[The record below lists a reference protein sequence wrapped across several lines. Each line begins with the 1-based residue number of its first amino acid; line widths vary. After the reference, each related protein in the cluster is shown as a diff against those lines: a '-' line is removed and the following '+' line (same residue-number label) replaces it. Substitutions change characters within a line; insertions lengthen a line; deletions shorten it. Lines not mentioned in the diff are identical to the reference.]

1 VTTFQS
7 LLDEA
12 KKMQADGLRPHQI
25 VARLGDRA
33 NDLGHPIVHPGG
45 LKATKL
51 FLTMLSLPFR
61 TAKLSSLTAK
71 LGHTGLCSR
80 RKTPRSAPWRTWS
93 PAAAL

>member
-33 NDLGHPIVHPGG
+33 NDLGHPIVHAGG
-45 LKATKL
+45 LEGDKTLPDNAGVALPNGEAIKFDGKTW
-51 FLTMLSLPFR
+51 TYRSLQP
-61 TAKLSSLTAK
+61 
-71 LGHTGLCSR
+71 
-80 RKTPRSAPWRTWS
+80 
-93 PAAAL
+93 